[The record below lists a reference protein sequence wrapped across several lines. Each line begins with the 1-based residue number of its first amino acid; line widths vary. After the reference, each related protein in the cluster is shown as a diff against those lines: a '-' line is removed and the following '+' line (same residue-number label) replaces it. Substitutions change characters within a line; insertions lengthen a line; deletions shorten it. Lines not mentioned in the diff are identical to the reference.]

1 MARLEES
8 TYHIPVMA
16 TECLD
21 MLRIRPDGTYCDGTL
36 GGGGHTSLILERLN
50 DEGRLYSFDADDV
63 AIRHCT
69 ERFADELARGDD
81 SRLILVHTNFEEMPD
96 VMRDKRRVDGI
107 LLDLGVSSY
116 QFDHHGRGFSFR
128 QQAPLDMRFTA
139 EGETAADILNTRDEA
154 EIARIIFD
162 YGEDPS
168 ARRIAAAIVQRRRI
182 AAIRT
187 TIDVRDIVV
196 GIIPPQHQPRTMARV
211 FQALR
216 IAVNRELERLE
227 HVLVSM
233 IPLLAP
239 GGRLVVM
246 SYHSLEDRIVK
257 NVFRD
262 HGRDALTILTKRPIE
277 PSSEEIARNP
287 RSRSARLRVAEKTAG
302 ER

>member
-16 TECLD
+16 AECLD
-21 MLRIRPDGTYCDGTL
+21 MLHIRPNGTYCDGTL
-36 GGGGHTSLILERLN
+36 GGGGHTSLILERLD

-69 ERFADELARGDD
+69 ERFADELARGER
-81 SRLILVHTNFEEMPD
+81 SRLVLVHTNFEEMPD
-96 VMRDKRRVDGI
+96 VMRDKRPVDGI

-154 EIARIIFD
+154 EIARILFD

-196 GIIPPQHQPRTMARV
+196 GIIPPQHQPKTMARV

-287 RSRSARLRVAEKTAG
+287 RSRSARLRVAEKTAA

>member
-69 ERFADELARGDD
+69 GRFADELARGDD